1 MSLDLF
7 DAVYIRATR
16 TKISPLLISTMKQL
30 IQAKWQLII
39 KLYSSWQTVVYF
51 KIVCKYHYIKFCRRL
66 MNRQKNQSSK
76 KPIRNRMDFPFRYV
90 CQLIQL
96 KRMLRLKLLLMIQ
109 LMIPLCQILRQKI
122 QQILRLMLQIRQQLI
137 HLLRQ
142 LTQLQHLMILVLLQ

>member
-39 KLYSSWQTVVYF
+39 KLHSSWQTVVYF

-66 MNRQKNQSSK
+66 MNRQKDQSSK

-96 KRMLRLKLLLMIQ
+96 KRMLQMIQ
-109 LMIPLCQILRQKI
+109 LKKTLLMIPLCQIILKL
-122 QQILRLMLQIRQQLI
+122 ILRLMLQIRQQLI

-142 LTQLQHLMILVLLQ
+142 LTQIQHLMILVLLQ